1 MKSARIVRG
10 SYLAINTISNIITFL
25 AMAAVAISSIAV
37 YIVNLLKFIDSCKVS
52 DIGMIVLHGIGVF
65 TGVFSWISV
74 WF

>member
-1 MKSARIVRG
+1 MKSD
-10 SYLAINTISNIITFL
+10 LAYIITFL
-25 AMAAVAISSIAV
+25 AMAALAVSSIAV
-37 YIVNLLKFIDSCKVS
+37 YIVNLLKFIDSCKAS